1 MNIIRKLISVFEDL
15 YNHSSNSRFCRYLL
29 KKGIKMGGQN
39 SFRPHS
45 TVIDFTRPSLISI
58 GSNCYFNENFVILT
72 HDWVTKVFLN
82 SGLEFLPS
90 SGRVTIGNNVSTGRN
105 VMILKGVTIGDNVFI
120 GANSVV
126 SKDIPSN
133 SIAVGSPA
141 RVVHT
146 LDDYYKI
153 RQEKC
158 IIEALDY
165 AKSIAERYGRQ
176 PVTTDFWEEF
186 SLFVDSNNISDYPE
200 LKEIIKRQCGPMYEH
215 YLKHHKAK
223 YDSFDSFL
231 RAAGLKR

>member
-1 MNIIRKLISVFEDL
+1 
-15 YNHSSNSRFCRYLL
+15 
-29 KKGIKMGGQN
+29 
-39 SFRPHS
+39 
-45 TVIDFTRPSLISI
+45 
-58 GSNCYFNENFVILT
+58 
-72 HDWVTKVFLN
+72 
-82 SGLEFLPS
+82 
-90 SGRVTIGNNVSTGRN
+90 
-105 VMILKGVTIGDNVFI
+105 MILKGVTIGDNVFI

-141 RVVHT
+141 YVVHT

-165 AKSIAERYGRQ
+165 ARSIAERYGRQ

-186 SLFVDSNNISDYPE
+186 PLFVDSNNISDYPE
-200 LKEIIKRQCGPMYEH
+200 LKGIIKRQCGPMYEH

-231 RAAGLKR
+231 RAEGLKR